1 MALSVIIRSVAR
13 PRRLTWRHFY
23 RPRHTQAASAHSNAA
38 AQVSDRQNTT
48 RAATKDQ
55 ASTTL
60 VDSAVDQASKWA
72 AIPQKESLV
81 IELANNP
88 SAVSFVTKFIDSV
101 MRPESPSVAAAMLKR
116 LVSTQPVPSFMSS
129 VDNAL
134 LQTGSTVAPFIPSVV
149 VNSAKNR
156 MRSLVAPFIDTIE
169 NSDFKNSSNVN
180 INLLAEG
187 AVSEAAALR
196 RRKQAEEIL
205 DRAGCNYV
213 SLKVTGLSPPLNNWD
228 YQGSLNSIVES
239 IRPIFTKAAGSDPKR
254 FINIDVEKY
263 CDREITMEAF
273 TRLLSE
279 PQFQDLDAG
288 IVVQSYLPNS
298 FSALQNLVA
307 WAHERPGRGEIKIR
321 LVKGANLAT
330 EKVDAAMRGWEQAPY
345 ELKSD
350 ADANY
355 LRCLDWVLTSER
367 LQRVRIGVASH
378 NLFYLGYAK
387 HLSDERGVSARVSFE
402 NIKGMTPSHTPALA
416 EEGMG
421 MLLYTPVCRNDDFGT
436 SISYLFRRFE
446 EISSP
451 GNFLNSLPS
460 ISAATPSFKL
470 EETRFRSAYAKKD
483 FVSTEPRRKQERPA
497 KASHMTLSGL
507 SGTGSFLNEPDSD
520 PSIPHVRDW
529 ALRVMDKSHFQ
540 PVSESSWVKNVQ
552 DMDMVLNRARD
563 AAKRWRETE
572 KSERQEL
579 IARIGDVIAR
589 RRGDFLNAIVHEG
602 SKTFHEGDIEMSEAV
617 DFANYYST
625 MTGNLPDSFE
635 SFGVVTVAAPWNFPS
650 AIGMGG
656 TLASLAAGNA
666 VIVKPSPNTP
676 RCLELGVECAWEA
689 GVPRDVLQFVQCPE
703 NEVGKHLIT
712 GSDAVILTGSTES
725 AKLFR
730 SWKNDIKLFAE
741 VRCLFFNQYF
751 SLANLSKAPFSQIP
765 DTVSNTLFL
774 KPNWAYGLL
783 NTICES
789 DVR

>member
-1 MALSVIIRSVAR
+1 MALSVIIRSAMR
-13 PRRLTWRHFY
+13 PRRLTLQHFY
-23 RPRHTQAASAHSNAA
+23 RPRHTQAASASSNAA
-38 AQVSDRQNTT
+38 AQVSDGRNGIPD
-48 RAATKDQ
+48 TKEQ
-55 ASTTL
+55 IPTAL
-60 VDSAVDQASKWA
+60 VESAVNQASKWA

-81 IELANNP
+81 TELASDP
-88 SAVSFVTKFIDSV
+88 GAVSFVMKFIDSV
-101 MRPESPSVAAAMLKR
+101 MRPESPSVSALLLKR
-116 LVSTQPVPSFMSS
+116 LISSQNVPSFMSS

-134 LQTGSTVAPFIPSVV
+134 LQTGSTVAPFLPSVV
-149 VNSAKNR
+149 VNSAKAR
-156 MRSLVAPFIDTIE
+156 MRSLVAPFIETIE
-169 NSDFKNSSNVN
+169 NSDFKNSSSVN

-187 AVSEAAALR
+187 AVSEAAAFR
-196 RRKQAEEIL
+196 RREQVEEL
-205 DRAGCNYV
+205 FDREGCNYI
-213 SLKVTGLSPPLNNWD
+213 SLKVTGLSPPLNTWD
-228 YQGSLNSIVES
+228 YQGSLRDIIDS
-239 IRPIFTKAAGSDPKR
+239 IRPVFTKAVNSNPKR

-288 IVVQSYLPNS
+288 IVVQSYLPDS
-298 FSALQNLVA
+298 FSALQSLVS
-307 WAHERPGRGEIKIR
+307 WANERPGKGEIKIR
-321 LVKGANLAT
+321 LVKGANLAM
-330 EKVDAAMRGWEQAPY
+330 EKVEATMRGWEQAPY

-355 LRCLDWVLTSER
+355 LRCLDWILTSER
-367 LQRVRIGVASH
+367 LRRVRIGVASH

-387 HLSDERGVSARVSFE
+387 HLADERGVSSRVSFE

-421 MLLYTPVCRNDDFGT
+421 MLLYTPVCHNDDFGT

-451 GNFLNSLPS
+451 GNFLHSLSS
-460 ISAATPSFKL
+460 ISDSTSSFKQ

-483 FVSTEPRRKQERPA
+483 FVSSEPRRKQERPA
-497 KASHMTLSGL
+497 KASHMTLCGL
-507 SGTGSFLNEPDSD
+507 SNTGEFLNEPDSD
-520 PSIPHVRDW
+520 PSIPHVREW
-529 ALRVMDKSHFQ
+529 ALRVIDKSHFQ
-540 PVSESSWVKNVQ
+540 PVSESSWVKNIQ
-552 DMDMVLNRARD
+552 DMDAVLNRARD

-617 DFANYYST
+617 DFANYYSAK
-625 MTGNLPDSFE
+625 TGNLPDSFE

-676 RCLELGVECAWEA
+676 RCLEIGVECAWEA
-689 GVPRDVLQFVQCPE
+689 GVPRDVLQFIQCPE

-712 GSDAVILTGSTES
+712 SSDAVILTGSTES

-730 SWKNDIKLFAE
+730 SWKKDIKLFAE
-741 VRCLFFNQYF
+741 VCWTYF
-751 SLANLSKAPFSQIP
+751 TQCFPQTIP
-765 DTVSNTLFL
+765 KRTLYPHFPGAVSNMISLQ
-774 KPNWAYGLL
+774 L
-783 NTICES
+783 NALYDLPCDMNEA